1 MGETSVLSV
10 LNDILSEF
18 KRRNIFRV
26 GSVYALT
33 GWMIIR
39 VSIAFE
45 SSLGLPDWFDAL
57 ITALII
63 ISFPI
68 ALIIAWAF
76 ELTPEGIKRT
86 ESVDVEDSIAPD
98 TGRKLNYILAGALIL
113 AVGFIS
119 YDIFNPR
126 AAKTPHS
133 LIKTSVSD
141 RSIAVMPFTDL
152 SPEGDQEYFSDGIS
166 EELLNVL
173 AQVPDLQ
180 VAGRTSSFAFKGK
193 NQDLREIGEILDV
206 AHILEGSVRKAGE
219 NIRVTAQLIK
229 VADGYQ
235 MWSSN
240 YDGNLSDIFKVQDE
254 ISQSIL
260 TELMPQLLGAD
271 EITAQSI
278 KAPRASMDVYD
289 LYLLSKQ
296 YARGGTYDDYKLAAE
311 ALDKA
316 LITDPNYVPALA
328 WRGYYEIVLSDA
340 PGFQGVTP
348 LDIASG
354 RALVWIEKAISLD
367 PNSADA
373 LFARATLYSTD
384 SNKTK
389 QAEADYRRALEIKP
403 NFPIAK
409 NDYAVLLESEFK
421 FEEAFELFKEA
432 LSHDPALVDANFN
445 LFQGYFW
452 LSRFD
457 EAQGVLDNWA
467 RVSPEDET
475 LKRLEANFAFDT
487 GQMAKG
493 MNLAR
498 ALEDKTPDTPL
509 LTRFLT
515 LGLFELGENEAVL
528 RSDYTDLNPFALLR
542 LGRVEEAQALAESN
556 IKARPNFTSNQQS
569 YIDFLFMQGEFQKLS
584 DYYDETYQTVET
596 FSESDS
602 YPPFEKVTAALLETK
617 HPQAEDMMKAT
628 RAHIDIQRES
638 RISLSVLDIEESVLL
653 ILEGKT
659 AAALDRL
666 DAAFSKGSY
675 DLGISL
681 NPVYAR
687 LNGDPRFEALK
698 EKTLAAIN
706 RERRA
711 LNLMPIELP
720 QHNTP

>member
-1 MGETSVLSV
+1 MING
-10 LNDILSEF
+10 ILSEF
-18 KRRNIFRV
+18 RRRNIFRV

-39 VSIAFE
+39 VAIAFE
-45 SSLGLPDWFDAL
+45 STLGLPDWFDTL
-57 ITALII
+57 ITALLII
-63 ISFPI
+63 GFPV
-68 ALIIAWAF
+68 ALIMAWAF
-76 ELTPEGIKRT
+76 ELTPEGVKRT
-86 ESVDVEDSIAPD
+86 EEVETKDSIAPD
-98 TGRKLNYILAGALIL
+98 TGRRLNIILAGALVL
-113 AVGFIS
+113 ALGFITF
-119 YDIFNPR
+119 DIFNPR
-126 AAKTPHS
+126 SADAPHTV
-133 LIKTSVSD
+133 IKAGVSE
-141 RSIAVMPFTDL
+141 RSIAVMPFADL

-193 NQDLREIGEILDV
+193 NQDLREIGNILDV

-219 NIRVTAQLIK
+219 KIRVTSQLIK
-229 VADGYQ
+229 VEDGYQ

-260 TELMPQLLGAD
+260 AELMPQLLGEDKA
-271 EITAQSI
+271 TAI

-296 YARGGTYDDYKLAAE
+296 YSRGGTYDDYKLAAE

-354 RALVWIEKAISLD
+354 RALTWINKAIALD

-384 SNKTK
+384 ANTTK
-389 QAEADYRRALEIKP
+389 EAEADYRRALEIKP

-452 LSRFD
+452 LSRFE

-467 RVSPEDET
+467 KISPEDET
-475 LKRLEANFAFDT
+475 LQRLTANFAFDT

-515 LGLFELGENEAVL
+515 LGMFELGENEAVL
-528 RSDYTDLNPFALLR
+528 RSDYSSLNPFALYR
-542 LGRVEEAQALAESN
+542 LGRYDEAQALAEST
-556 IKARPNFTSNQQS
+556 IKARPEFTSNQQS
-569 YIDFLFMQGEFQKLS
+569 YINFLFMQGAFQDLS
-584 DYYDETYQTVET
+584 DYFDQTYQSVET

-602 YPPFEKVTAALLETK
+602 YPPFEQVSAALLATN
-617 HPQAEDMMKAT
+617 HPQAKAMMKAT
-628 RAHIDIQRES
+628 RAHIDRQRES

-653 ILEGKT
+653 VLEGKN
-659 AAALDRL
+659 AVALDRL
-666 DAAFSKGSY
+666 EDAYSKGSY
-675 DLGISL
+675 DLGIKL

-687 LNGDPRFEALK
+687 LDDEPRFEALK
-698 EKTLAAIN
+698 TKTLAAIN
-706 RERRA
+706 RERQA
-711 LNLMPIELP
+711 LNLMPIALP
-720 QHNTP
+720 QRTQ